1 MTDVRSPA
9 PTAETG
15 AVPSPAPAP
24 VGIVVPHTHWDREWY
39 APLETMRFHLVRFFD
54 ELVETLEAEPDLPA
68 FLLDGQSI
76 MLEDYLEI
84 RTGMRDRVH
93 ALIRRGRL
101 RAGPFYVQP
110 DELHVSGEAIVRN
123 LLQGIAVARDAG
135 WVMREGYLPDTF
147 GHVPQL
153 PQVLRGFGIETFYA
167 MRGFGAD
174 ADETGSALWWEAP
187 DGSRV
192 RVEWLTESYSNAAV
206 LRPEPEATWLHHGAI
221 VRYDSLD
228 ELLQRLS
235 RRARGGA
242 LLLLNGGDHLRV
254 QDGLPE
260 TVGSLGSRTAHELRL
275 GGLEEFSALARGG
288 PEPTTVLRGELRSG
302 ARHDVFDGIGSTR
315 TPMKRE
321 HEQVDAHLTGVAER
335 LDALAMLVDGR
346 TSVEFL
352 RHAWRLLLQNH
363 AHDSICGCSLDEV
376 HDEMATRCAK
386 VAQISRSVAQ
396 DALDRIAHA
405 VAPEVPERCVPVVVV
420 NPSTHR
426 RSGLVDVHVLPDLE
440 APVGQRWFGWQQ
452 GEGVTWS
459 EYALR
464 DAAGR
469 RVPFTVSPRAES
481 FVADPLDRRKEVV
494 RDRISFS
501 VEDLPPLG
509 VATYVLASDAAAT
522 SAPVTSAPVT
532 SAPAAS
538 VSRSGTTLDNG
549 VLRAEVDADGTVTLT
564 HLGSG
569 RTTGGLLELLD
580 DGDAGDE
587 YGAGLLGDEPV
598 TSRGSSW
605 QVGPGEL
612 PHALRATTTMSV
624 PRALADD
631 RRGRDSEHV
640 DVPITLEL
648 VLAPGADR
656 LDVTVTVDNR
666 ADDHRLRLRLPTGVP
681 GGTTLAE
688 TAFGTLERPFALPS
702 GDGWRERPSGARAM
716 RRFVVAQDDSGG
728 LQVLT
733 EGLYEYTPQADGA
746 VDVTLLRGVG
756 WMARTD
762 HPQRPHKVGPEVPTP
777 GAQCRGVQAF
787 RVALR
792 PLPGRTSEGSLHRAA
807 EELTVPL
814 QAAAVQGVRRPSAS
828 PPGITAARLGIDV
841 APEDVVLSAV
851 KAAEDGD
858 GVVVRVFNAS
868 SEARTARL
876 RLADPTLVVEQCDLE
891 EVGTGESLHAADG
904 VHELALRGGQLCS
917 LRLRSTG
924 GAR

>member
-1 MTDVRSPA
+1 MTHVRSSAPDLATDALPA
-9 PTAETG
+9 
-15 AVPSPAPAP
+15 PAPAP
-24 VGIVVPHTHWDREWY
+24 VGVVVPHTHWDREWY

-54 ELVETLEAEPDLPA
+54 ELVETLEAEPALPA

-93 ALIRRGRL
+93 ALVRGGRL

-123 LLQGIAVARDAG
+123 LLQGIAVAREAG

-147 GHVPQL
+147 GHVAQL

-206 LRPEPEATWLHHGAI
+206 LRPEPEATWLHHGTI
-221 VRYDSLD
+221 VRYDSLG
-228 ELLQRLS
+228 ELLDRLS

-254 QDGLPE
+254 QDGLPD
-260 TVGSLGSRTAHELRL
+260 TVRSLDSRTALELRL
-275 GGLEEFSALARGG
+275 GGLEDFSALARGG

-335 LDALAMLVDGR
+335 LDALALLVDGS
-346 TSVEFL
+346 TCVDFL

-363 AHDSICGCSLDEV
+363 AHDSICGCSVDEV
-376 HDEMATRCAK
+376 HDEMATRCTK
-386 VAQISRSVAQ
+386 VAQISRAVAH

-405 VAPEVPERCVPVVVV
+405 VAPEVPDGAVPVVVV
-420 NPSTHR
+420 NPSTHP
-426 RSGLVDVHVLPDLE
+426 RSGRVDVHVLPDLD

-452 GEGVTWS
+452 GEGVSWS
-459 EYALR
+459 GYALH

-469 RVPFTVSPRAES
+469 RVPFAVSSRAES

-494 RDRISFS
+494 RDRISFH
-501 VEDLPPLG
+501 VDDVPPLG
-509 VATYVLASDAAAT
+509 VATYVLVPDDGTDVKPGQEPSPT
-522 SAPVTSAPVT
+522 STST
-532 SAPAAS
+532 
-538 VSRSGTTLDNG
+538 RTGTTLDNG
-549 VLRAEVDADGTVTLT
+549 VLRVDVNADGTVTLV

-569 RTTGGLLELLD
+569 RTTEGLLELLD
-580 DGDAGDE
+580 DADAGDE
-587 YGAGLLGDEPV
+587 YGAGLLSDEPV
-598 TSRGSSW
+598 SSRGSAW
-605 QVGPGEL
+605 QVGPGQL
-612 PHALRATTTMSV
+612 PHALRATATMSV
-624 PRALADD
+624 PRRLADD
-631 RRGRDSEHV
+631 RRGRSAERV
-640 DVPITLEL
+640 ELPVALEL

-681 GGTTLAE
+681 GGATIAE
-688 TAFGTLERPFALPS
+688 TAFGTLERPFLLPS

-716 RRFVVAQDDSGG
+716 RRFVVAQDEGGG

-733 EGLYEYTPQADGA
+733 EGLYEYVPQSDGA

-762 HPQRPHKVGPEVPTP
+762 HPQRPHKVGPEVATP
-777 GAQCRGVQAF
+777 GAQCHGVQAF
-787 RVALR
+787 RVAVR
-792 PLPGRTSEGSLHRAA
+792 PLAGPRSAGSLHRAA
-807 EELTVPL
+807 EELAVPL
-814 QAAAVQGVRRPSAS
+814 QAVAVQGVRRTSAA
-828 PPGITAARLGIDV
+828 PPGPAAARLGLAV
-841 APEDVVLSAV
+841 SPTDVVLSAV

-868 SEARTARL
+868 PEARTARL
-876 RLADPTLVVEQCDLE
+876 ELADPTLSVERCDLE
-891 EVGTGESLHAADG
+891 EVATGEAGSTEDG
-904 VHELALRGGQLCS
+904 VHEVPLRGGQLCS

-924 GAR
+924 GSR